1 MARTAV
7 RALGGAGGRKDRAM
21 KAPARTALLCL
32 ASLLFL
38 APPVAGAARSDSA
51 KRPQPRRSQAKLLRK
66 PADRAPGL
74 SVLGVTLNRTPIGRI
89 RRMLGRAPL
98 QSNGLSGPLGASFL
112 CYEGKDGTR
121 LLLVSYESGG
131 AGFVGGLQLLAKGEP
146 PLWDEDDRGRGA
158 QISNCTEL
166 KKLSIATPLAGG
178 LRLGATQAELRAR
191 LGDPA
196 RGPDDAPATATA
208 DSAGRVPAAAIAPPR
223 VLPPSGALHWFWD
236 RSVRRGLEDYHH
248 ASYVS
253 ADLREDR
260 AVALRT
266 GETISN

>member
-1 MARTAV
+1 
-7 RALGGAGGRKDRAM
+7 M
-21 KAPARTALLCL
+21 KAPAHTALVSL
-32 ASLLFL
+32 ASLLFV
-38 APPVAGAARSDSA
+38 APPVAGAARRDSA
-51 KRPQPRRSQAKLLRK
+51 KRAAPRRSLLRK
-66 PADRAPGL
+66 PTDRAPGL
-74 SVLGVTLNRTPIGRI
+74 SVLGVTLNRTPIARI
-89 RRMLGRAPL
+89 RRKLGRAPP

-121 LLLVSYESGG
+121 LLLVSYESRG
-131 AGFVGGLQLLAKGEP
+131 AGFVGGLQLLAKGER
-146 PLWDEDDRGRGA
+146 PLWDEDDRDRGA
-158 QISNCTEL
+158 QVSNCTQL
-166 KKLSIATPLAGG
+166 KTLSAATLLGGG

-196 RGPDDAPATATA
+196 RGPDDAAATATA
-208 DSAGRVPAAAIAPPR
+208 GPAMAGGPEAAIALPR
-223 VLPPSGALHWFWD
+223 VRPPPGALHWFWD

-260 AVALRT
+260 AVALRS